1 MIKVFMSYG
10 MNGKSEKEQKDSR
23 RKLRIKV
30 KDYFQTNA
38 RDKYVE
44 IWQVRHPD
52 RTVPGRTGYTLRYED
67 PMKVVKIIDN
77 SKAVTDGGRL
87 SYLGLAIQK
96 LDECDA
102 IIFDDD
108 WMEHK
113 GCRIEHEVAK
123 LYGLKIIEA

>member
-10 MNGKSEKEQKDSR
+10 MNGKSEKEQRDSR
-23 RKLRIKV
+23 RRLRMKV

-38 RDKYVE
+38 REKYAE
-44 IWQVRHPD
+44 IWKVRHPEK
-52 RTVPGRTGYTLRYED
+52 RVPAPTNYDLTHMN
-67 PMKVVKIIDN
+67 PMKVVRMIDN
-77 SKAVTDGGRL
+77 SKAETDGGRL